1 MTDMIENM
9 ARAIA
14 DSVGP
19 SFDMLHKNKRDWVET
34 RGMFRG
40 EPRDCNGPFQDDC
53 IEAAKAA
60 LTALEQPSAEMGKRA
75 VIALFKEHGHVSGPM
90 LAKYYS
96 AMIKAAR
103 GDQ

>member
-1 MTDMIENM
+1 MTDMIEKI

-60 LTALEQPSAEMGKRA
+60 LTALEQPSAEMSQAGGFSLGVDFDPEGAER
-75 VIALFKEHGHVSGPM
+75 VF
-90 LAKYYS
+90 S